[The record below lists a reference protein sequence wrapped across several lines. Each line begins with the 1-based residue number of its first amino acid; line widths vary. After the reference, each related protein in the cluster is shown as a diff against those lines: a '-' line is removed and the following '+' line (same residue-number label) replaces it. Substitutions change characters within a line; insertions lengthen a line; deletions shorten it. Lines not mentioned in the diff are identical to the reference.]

1 MVAKKSSETL
11 AVAKIC
17 TSASNSEPKEEQ
29 PIVMRDLNRTA
40 ARITLNGKRHY
51 TTPLPT
57 GPAPSVTTI
66 ISETASEANKRKLE
80 MWSKANPGVKESAA
94 ERGTAIHFGMEQY
107 LKGNK
112 TPEIHEDYKDFWSG
126 MPSILDQFEEVLWA
140 ESPILDRFKFTIG
153 ADDVA
158 RVWGCDGEGRAWAGA
173 PDIIGVV
180 NNKLTLADLKTSVK
194 PYSRKWPKDVEKGS
208 TEWRDLLGGNMKF
221 KKCMLQLAAYDLA
234 ITQTLG
240 IKVQQAAILV
250 STPIRTQVF
259 KISRNYL
266 NVTHEKWHKLVEEY
280 YMQIE
285 NCGIYDPDLI

>member
-1 MVAKKSSETL
+1 MVAKLKT
-11 AVAKIC
+11 
-17 TSASNSEPKEEQ
+17 SEPWIKSKDQQ
-29 PIVMRDLNRTA
+29 PEVMRDLNRTA

-80 MWSKANPGVKESAA
+80 MWSKANPGVKEAAA
-94 ERGTAIHFGMEQY
+94 ERGTAVHYGMEQY

-112 TPEIHEDYKDFWSG
+112 SPEIPSEYQDFWAG
-126 MPSILDQFEEVLWA
+126 MPSILDQFQEVLWA
-140 ESPILDRFKFTIG
+140 ESPVDPRFHFTIG
-153 ADDVA
+153 GDDVA
-158 RVWGCDGEGRAWAGA
+158 RVWGCDDHGRAWAGA

-194 PYSRKWPKDVEKGS
+194 PYSRKWPKDLDKGS
-208 TEWRDLLGGNMKF
+208 PEWRDLLGGHMKF
-221 KKCMLQLAAYDLA
+221 KKTCKQLAAYDLA

-250 STPIRTQVF
+250 STPVRTQVF
-259 KISRNYL
+259 KISRNFL
-266 NVTHEKWHKLVEEY
+266 NLLHDDWYKIVAEYYAQVEEY
-280 YMQIE
+280 
-285 NCGIYDPDLI
+285 GTADVDLI